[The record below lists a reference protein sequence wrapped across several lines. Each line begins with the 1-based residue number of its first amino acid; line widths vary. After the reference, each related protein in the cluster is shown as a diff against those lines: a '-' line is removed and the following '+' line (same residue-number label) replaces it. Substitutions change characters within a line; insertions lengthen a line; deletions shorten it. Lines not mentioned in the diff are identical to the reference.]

1 MHTYSSQIQKLN
13 VDGLPFT
20 RQTASIIS
28 QCINITYLQCQGC
41 YLLDCDVILISTALP
56 NLISIALGHN
66 SDLTDT
72 AITTLAQNCI
82 HLNTLTIDNIT
93 KLTDISLQS
102 VAQYC
107 YKLKILLIHD
117 LSLITDTGIYAIING
132 CHLLT
137 DLDICNN
144 TNITNECLYYIC
156 DTRISL
162 ESIAIP
168 MYNIDVIIYMVK
180 YAYRLICITW
190 GKHGLPRPTGGGD
203 EVSERSHISTL
214 KRVNKVLSEC
224 DWDPLESADHMM
236 CQRKYAYGQA
246 SV

>member
-1 MHTYSSQIQKLN
+1 M
-13 VDGLPFT
+13 
-20 RQTASIIS
+20 
-28 QCINITYLQCQGC
+28 
-41 YLLDCDVILISTALP
+41 
-56 NLISIALGHN
+56 GHN

-82 HLNTLTIDNIT
+82 HLTTLTIDNIPQ
-93 KLTDISLQS
+93 LTDISLQS

-117 LSLITDTGIYAIING
+117 LPLITDIGIYAIING
-132 CHLLT
+132 CRILT
-137 DLDICNN
+137 DLDVCNN

-156 DTRISL
+156 DTSISL

-180 YAYRLICITW
+180 YAHRLICITW
-190 GKHGLPRPTGGGD
+190 GKHGLPNPTGGEGGGD

-214 KRVNKVLSEC
+214 KKLNKVLSEC

-236 CQRKYAYGQA
+236 CQRKHAYGQA